1 VAGTATR
8 LALHSAPSAP
18 ACPAALWTHD
28 QNDVQEVW
36 TEPDRAQHIV
46 CLQLSNF
53 AAEMFLD
60 GRLHYAMQHRS
71 GTASL
76 VRAGQRPRAILKG
89 RWQIMHL
96 YLPSN
101 LFRDL
106 HDGTSITGRPEAVEL
121 IDPKCTHDPAIHRIA
136 QEVLSEMREGQ
147 PLSRLRT
154 DALGLDLAIQLLRRW
169 SNLAGTRALTRDPA
183 RGGLAPW
190 QLRRVTDHMQS
201 HLDRDV
207 TLAEL
212 SALVGLSPYHFC
224 RAFAASTGLPPHRWL
239 VERRDRA
246 REGADGGRPAARAD
260 GGGAR
265 GGLRGP
271 ERPSAPP
278 SAASPARRRA
288 PGEGSASPEP
298 FRNRRSCGR
307 RARHRSTQRKVAA
320 GP

>member
-1 VAGTATR
+1 VSHRDIVANMSRGWNRDPAGV
-8 LALHSAPSAP
+8 HSAPSAP

-239 VERRDRA
+239 VERRIERA
-246 REGADGGRPAARAD
+246 KELMAADPRL
-260 GGGAR
+260 
-265 GGLRGP
+265 GLTEVALGVGYAGQ
-271 ERPSAPP
+271 SAFGTAFRRVTGTPP
-278 SAASPARRRA
+278 SAWRRERI
-288 PGEGSASPEP
+288 P
-298 FRNRRSCGR
+298 
-307 RARHRSTQRKVAA
+307 
-320 GP
+320 